1 MNKPFLRIVL
11 SILPCSISFAGL
23 LPFSGPDAWITKKG
37 DVLFE
42 EKFSEPVLDTNQWT
56 VAKGTWK
63 IKDGVLTGSELTSDH
78 HAAAIRANIP
88 FTNAILQFDFKLDGS
103 KGFSLSVNKAKSH
116 HSRISISPDGISLAK
131 DRDKKDA
138 RSLTLLLARQNCAFK
153 PGVWYTIV
161 VEYCGNDLLAHINK
175 QTFVL
180 GTHEQM
186 GAPKINFGFPVLGE
200 SASFDNITVWAA
212 APSADAASIRE
223 KLLAQQAER
232 RNDSPSDPRIA
243 CMEAETLLRD
253 KLMKSDP
260 AFSKLVD
267 DRIAIDNEMH
277 KRWPKAFLTNEAAQD
292 LRKKLLAEDESF
304 KALNSSLT
312 KARQAEMNYLLKN
325 DPQFAKLR
333 AAMLKALQAK

>member
-42 EKFSEPVLDTNQWT
+42 EKFSDPVLDTNHWT
-56 VAKGTWK
+56 VAKGAWK
-63 IKDGVLTGSELTSDH
+63 IENGVLTGSELTSDH
-78 HAAAIRANIP
+78 HAASIRTGIP

-103 KGFSLSVNKAKSH
+103 KGFSLSVNEAKGH
-116 HSRISISPDGISLAK
+116 HSRIIISPDGISLAK

-138 RSLTLLLARQNCAFK
+138 RSLTLPLARQNCVFK

-161 VEYCGNDLLAHINK
+161 VEYCDNDLLAHINR

-186 GAPKINFGFPVLGE
+186 GAPKLNFGFPVRGE

-232 RNDSPSDPRIA
+232 KDSPSDPRAA

-260 AFSKLVD
+260 AFGKLVD
-267 DRIAIDNEMH
+267 ERIAIDNEMH
-277 KRWPKAFLTNEAAQD
+277 KRWPKAFLTNEAAQA

-312 KARQAEMNYLLKN
+312 KARQAEISYLVKN

-333 AAMLKALQAK
+333 ADMLKALQAK

>member
-1 MNKPFLRIVL
+1 MNKQFLRIIL
-11 SILPCSISFAGL
+11 SILPCSISLAGII
-23 LPFSGPDAWITKKG
+23 PFSGPDVWITKKG
-37 DVLFE
+37 DVLFK
-42 EKFSEPVLDTNQWT
+42 EKFSAPVLDTNHWT

-63 IKDGVLTGSELTSDH
+63 IENGVLTGSELTSDH

-103 KGFSLSVNKAKSH
+103 EGFSLSVNEAKGH

-138 RSLTLLLARQNCAFK
+138 KSMTMPLARQNITFK
-153 PGVWYTIV
+153 PGVWYTII

-186 GAPKINFGFPVLGE
+186 GVSKLNFGFPVRGE

-212 APSADAASIRE
+212 TPDEDTADAKAE
-223 KLLAQQAER
+223 LLAQQTE
-232 RNDSPSDPRIA
+232 RNDSPSDPRAA

-260 AFSKLVD
+260 AFGKLVD
-267 DRIAIDNEMH
+267 ERIAIDNEIH
-277 KRWPKAFLTNEAAQD
+277 KRWPKAFLTNEAAQS
-292 LRKKLLAEDESF
+292 LRKKLLAEDETF
-304 KALNSSLT
+304 KALNSSLA

-333 AAMLKALQAK
+333 AAMLKTPQAK